1 MLRIEREYKE
11 NKKVEVEIFE
21 DFTLTLEGE
30 GNENFTK
37 FNAAL
42 IGMGMAV
49 VKCKEM
55 LKEGKVEDV
64 LKELEKANERIKK
77 ATSEE

>member
-30 GNENFTK
+30 GNEGFTK

-42 IGMGMAV
+42 IGIGMAV

-55 LKEGKVEDV
+55 LEKGKVEDV